1 MRRNSKHNPFEA
13 KRLAREKYAQRQ
25 IEKWIK
31 WTIDVRGKMIYKE
44 LVEIHNKYNCICY
57 NKYNIKVYGK

>member
-1 MRRNSKHNPFEA
+1 MRRDRKINPFEA
-13 KRLAREKYAQRQ
+13 KRLAREKYAERQ

-44 LVEIHNKYNCICY
+44 LVEIHNKYN
-57 NKYNIKVYGK
+57 IKVYGS

>member
-31 WTIDVRGKMIYKE
+31 WTMDVRGKMIYKE
-44 LVEIHNKYNCICY
+44 LVEIHD
-57 NKYNIKVYGK
+57 KYNIKVYGE

>member
-1 MRRNSKHNPFEA
+1 MRRDSSNNPFEA
-13 KRLAREKYAQRQ
+13 KRLAREKYAERQ

-44 LVEIHNKYNCICY
+44 LVELH
-57 NKYNIKVYGK
+57 NKYNIKVYGS

>member
-44 LVEIHNKYNCICY
+44 LVEIHNKYN
-57 NKYNIKVYGK
+57 IKVYGS

>member
-31 WTIDVRGKMIYKE
+31 WTMDVRGKMIYKE
-44 LVEIHNKYNCICY
+44 LVEIHNKYN
-57 NKYNIKVYGK
+57 IKVYGE

>member
-1 MRRNSKHNPFEA
+1 MRRDSKHNPFEA

-31 WTIDVRGKMIYKE
+31 WTMDVRGKMIYKE
-44 LVEIHNKYNCICY
+44 LVEIHNKYN
-57 NKYNIKVYGK
+57 IKVYGE

>member
-1 MRRNSKHNPFEA
+1 MRRDRKINPFEA
-13 KRLAREKYAQRQ
+13 KRLAREKYAERQ

-44 LVEIHNKYNCICY
+44 LVELH
-57 NKYNIKVYGK
+57 NKYNIKVYGS

>member
-44 LVEIHNKYNCICY
+44 LVEIHNKYN
-57 NKYNIKVYGK
+57 IKVYGE